1 MKWFILGV
9 ALLLFLAVFQAPAFL
24 VISEAPARADAVVL
38 FVGGEKGSREWKAD
52 QLLREGFA
60 DYLIIPAIGQIKK
73 RGPDGRLERLDL
85 KTPMAVSTQSNQPK
99 QKEWFVENTHVEAYE
114 AKRLM
119 DNLGLHSALL
129 VSSPYH
135 MRRIKYIAKSVFLDG
150 GNVRTF
156 KLCFVPTRYGTRH
169 LKSWFPNVHDLPF
182 VLMEYP
188 KIFWFLTYSN
198 FCRSTA

>member
-24 VISEAPARADAVVL
+24 VISEAPVRADAVVL
-38 FVGGEKGSREWKAD
+38 FAGGEKGSREKEAD
-52 QLLREGFA
+52 QLLREGLA
-60 DYLIIPAIGQIKK
+60 DYLIIPATGQIKK
-73 RGPDGRLERLDL
+73 RGPDGRLESVHPEEKPQTSNLKPKTAARL
-85 KTPMAVSTQSNQPK
+85 
-99 QKEWFVENTHVEAYE
+99 ENTHVEAYE

-135 MRRIKYIAKSVFLDG
+135 MRRIKYIAKSVFLDT

-156 KLCFVPTRYGTRH
+156 KLYFVPTRDETFH
-169 LKSWFPNVHDLPF
+169 LKSWFPNIHDLTF
-182 VLMEYP
+182 LLMEYP
-188 KIFWFLTYSN
+188 KIFWFFIYSN

>member
-9 ALLLFLAVFQAPAFL
+9 ALLLFLVVFQAPAFL
-24 VISEAPARADAVVL
+24 VISEAPVRADAVVL
-38 FVGGEKGSREWKAD
+38 FVGGEKGSREKEAN

-60 DYLIIPAIGQIKK
+60 DYLIIPATGQIKK
-73 RGPDGRLERLDL
+73 RGPDGRLESVHPEEKPQTSNL
-85 KTPMAVSTQSNQPK
+85 KPK
-99 QKEWFVENTHVEAYE
+99 TAARVENTYVEVYE

-119 DNLGLHSALL
+119 DNLGLRSALL

-135 MRRIKYIAKSVFLDG
+135 MRRIKYIAKSVFLDT

-156 KLCFVPTRYGTRH
+156 KLYFVPTRYGTPH
-169 LKSWFPNVHDLPF
+169 LKSWFPNIHDLTF

-188 KIFWFLTYSN
+188 KIFWFFIYSN
-198 FCRSTA
+198 FYRSTA

>member
-24 VISEAPARADAVVL
+24 VISEAPVRADAVVL
-38 FVGGEKGSREWKAD
+38 FVGGEKGSREKEAD

-60 DYLIIPAIGQIKK
+60 DYLIIPATGQIKK
-73 RGPDGRLERLDL
+73 RGPDGRLESVHSEAKPQTFNLRP
-85 KTPMAVSTQSNQPK
+85 KTPARL
-99 QKEWFVENTHVEAYE
+99 ENTHIEVYE

-135 MRRIKYIAKSVFLDG
+135 MRRIKYITKSVFLDT

-156 KLCFVPTRYGTRH
+156 KLYFVPTRYGTPH
-169 LKSWFPNVHDLPF
+169 LKSWFPNIRDLTF

-188 KIFWFLTYSN
+188 KIFWFFIYSN